1 MILVN
6 EISAEDTYEIRHM
19 ILRPHQTIEQCK
31 YEQDK
36 EEGSFHLG
44 AFFDGTLIS
53 IASFYRQD
61 HPLIEA
67 SPSYQMRGMATLPG
81 YRKQRAG
88 STLVTR
94 AEQKLADM
102 GAKTVWCNARC
113 HVQGYYEKLGWKDTG
128 DPFDLPGIGPHIV
141 MYKKLK

>member
-44 AFFDGTLIS
+44 AFLTE
-53 IASFYRQD
+53 R
-61 HPLIEA
+61 
-67 SPSYQMRGMATLPG
+67 
-81 YRKQRAG
+81 
-88 STLVTR
+88 
-94 AEQKLADM
+94 
-102 GAKTVWCNARC
+102 
-113 HVQGYYEKLGWKDTG
+113 
-128 DPFDLPGIGPHIV
+128 
-141 MYKKLK
+141 